1 MPILSLSFDDDS
13 EEPLFV
19 FSGDDLLMAH
29 IDEVDLDWEEVA
41 EHSIL
46 DERRGLVI
54 TQVAVLEELIDE
66 FILYVRPSTIAKL
79 YRDLLISGAAT
90 ASRSPPRP

>member
-19 FSGDDLLMAH
+19 FSGEDLLMAH

-41 EHSIL
+41 ELVTDSY
-46 DERRGLVI
+46 RR
-54 TQVAVLEELIDE
+54 
-66 FILYVRPSTIAKL
+66 IAPKKL
-79 YRDLLISGAAT
+79 AARVKGK
-90 ASRSPPRP
+90 RSVCPRF